1 MPFNNNIN
9 YAAVFN
15 RILDEKFYI
24 LPRTMWMENTTPGI
38 QWTGGKDI
46 KVPYMEMDGLGDMQ
60 NCKAPD
66 GSITLDWENK
76 TLEYYRGRNFSIC
89 TYEPDMTNFALT
101 AENAL
106 RVFLNEHVI
115 PEMDMI
121 RISRAAQAA
130 VNYGVNVVGQASS
143 GITPDNILTLLMA
156 DIAKVQDQIGETEQL
171 YVQISTQLKN
181 TLTMSSQITRF
192 LNMRDFSINSA
203 NLKIE
208 ALNDQYIIGTPSS
221 YMKSAFRLN
230 DGRSEGQVVGGVSF
244 VNTAPGVN
252 WIIASRRAIDAVSRP
267 RVTKV
272 ITPDVNQEGEFFKI
286 MFSIFHGVWTYRQKA
301 NGLLVNMDT
310 TLGTL
315 NVKSVSAGSGAT
327 TITVNATPT
336 TDVVLMYKVSGSEE
350 TVTFGTPVKATDGWA
365 VLPADGTVA
374 ATNAQTITV
383 ALVGATSGLPMS
395 KGKATVV
402 AGV

>member
-1 MPFNNNIN
+1 M
-9 YAAVFN
+9 
-15 RILDEKFYI
+15 
-24 LPRTMWMENTTPGI
+24 
-38 QWTGGKDI
+38 
-46 KVPYMEMDGLGDMQ
+46 
-60 NCKAPD
+60 
-66 GSITLDWENK
+66 
-76 TLEYYRGRNFSIC
+76 
-89 TYEPDMTNFALT
+89 
-101 AENAL
+101 
-106 RVFLNEHVI
+106 
-115 PEMDMI
+115 
-121 RISRAAQAA
+121 
-130 VNYGVNVVGQASS
+130 
-143 GITPDNILTLLMA
+143 
-156 DIAKVQDQIGETEQL
+156 
-171 YVQISTQLKN
+171 
-181 TLTMSSQITRF
+181 
-192 LNMRDFSINSA
+192 
-203 NLKIE
+203 
-208 ALNDQYIIGTPSS
+208 
-221 YMKSAFRLN
+221 
-230 DGRSEGQVVGGVSF
+230 SF

-315 NVKSVSAGSGAT
+315 DVKSVSAGSGAT

-402 AGV
+402 AGG